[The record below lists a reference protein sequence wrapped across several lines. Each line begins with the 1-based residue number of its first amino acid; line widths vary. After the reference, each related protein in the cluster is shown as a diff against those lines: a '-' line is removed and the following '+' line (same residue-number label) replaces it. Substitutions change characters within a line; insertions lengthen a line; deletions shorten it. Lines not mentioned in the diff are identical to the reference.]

1 MVDLAHYRRG
11 AVPPEIDCQIRSAF
25 SLIMNADGVGEERFA
40 DPFAHSEVMEHFIAI
55 ERGLL
60 ISHADVSERTI
71 THAGETYRMCGVGE
85 VMTHPA
91 FRREGHGQRVV
102 AAATEYIH
110 SRDADIAML
119 FTDPQLEPFYAS
131 SGGWIALSNHD
142 VTYGDPVQPKL
153 SDEFVMM
160 LFLSDKAKAHRADF
174 EHGAIYVGDS
184 MW

>member
-1 MVDLAHYRRG
+1 MADLAQYTRG
-11 AVPPEIDCQIRSAF
+11 AVPPEIDCQIRMAF

-40 DPFAHSEVMEHFIAI
+40 DPFAHSEAMEHFVLM

-71 THAGETYRMCGVGE
+71 THLGETYRMCGVGE

-91 FRREGHGQRVV
+91 FRHEGHGQRVV
-102 AAATEYIH
+102 AAATEYIF

-119 FTDPQLEPFYAS
+119 FTGTELEPFYA
-131 SGGWIALSNHD
+131 GNGWVALSNHAI
-142 VTYGDPVQPKL
+142 TFGDPVQPKAR
-153 SDEFVMM
+153 DEFVMM
-160 LFLSDKAKAHRADF
+160 LFLSDKGKTRRADF
-174 EHGAIYVGDS
+174 ERGPIYVGAS

>member
-1 MVDLAHYRRG
+1 MYDLAHYTRG
-11 AVPPEIDCQIRSAF
+11 AVPPEIDCQIRNSF
-25 SLIMNADGVGEERFA
+25 SLIMNDDGVGEERFA
-40 DPFAHSEVMEHFIAI
+40 DPFAHSEVMEHFVVM

-60 ISHADVSERTI
+60 ISHADVSQRTI
-71 THAGETYRMCGVGE
+71 THLGETYRLCGVGE

-91 FRREGHGQRVV
+91 FRHEGHGQRVV
-102 AAATEYIH
+102 VAATDYIF

-119 FTDPQLEPFYAS
+119 FTAPELGSFYAS

-142 VTYGDPVQPKL
+142 ITFGDPSQPKL

-160 LFLSDKAKAHRADF
+160 LFLSDKAKAHHADF
-174 EHGAIYVGDS
+174 ECGSIYVGQS